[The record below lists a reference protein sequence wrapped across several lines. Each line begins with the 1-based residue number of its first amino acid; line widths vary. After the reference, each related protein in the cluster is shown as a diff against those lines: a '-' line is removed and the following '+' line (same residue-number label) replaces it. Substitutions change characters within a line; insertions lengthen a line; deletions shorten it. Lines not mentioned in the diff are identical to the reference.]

1 MFVEFA
7 IGVLLFITVNA
18 DDRES
23 NMVFNCKSN
32 EVEEDA
38 EEVSLQPFES
48 ADSDSSD
55 GASASEPNKDFF
67 SAINWQEAN
76 ARSSTNKDSF
86 DDSDDDFGNL
96 RSDGDN
102 TAGHASSQ
110 AHDFFSKREGVE
122 TSAQGEI
129 DLFNLKSAS
138 SEGMDERLFN
148 FEDSDSSE
156 EEPVIS
162 KKTVNVDLLNLGSN
176 IKTEPNKDMQ
186 GGTVKS
192 NHVAVTDDMG
202 VDLLNLSPGK
212 IVTRRHKHS
221 SLRLDFRPIPPRRSV
236 ECSTNKITCYA
247 S

>member
-1 MFVEFA
+1 MFVEFV

-38 EEVSLQPFES
+38 EEVTLQPSES

-55 GASASEPNKDFF
+55 GASASKPNKDFF

-76 ARSSTNKDSF
+76 VRSSTNKDSF

-102 TAGHASSQ
+102 TAGQGSSQ
-110 AHDFFSKREGVE
+110 AHDFFSEREGVK
-122 TSAQGEI
+122 TSAQGGM

-148 FEDSDSSE
+148 FEDSDSGE

-176 IKTEPNKDMQ
+176 IKTQPNEDIH
-186 GGTVKS
+186 GGTVKT

-212 IVTRRHKHS
+212 IVTRRH
-221 SLRLDFRPIPPRRSV
+221 I
-236 ECSTNKITCYA
+236 A
-247 S
+247 